1 MENRTKR
8 MVIFWVFSAFFFLV
22 VYLFPRDSRNVIDQ
36 SRVADDKKAL
46 PGKNAAIAA
55 GLVELREYKKEAI
68 C

>member
-22 VYLFPRDSRNVIDQ
+22 VYLFARDSRNVIDQ

-46 PGKNAAIAA
+46 PGNAAIAA
-55 GLVELREYKKEAI
+55 RLVELREYKKEAI